1 MMRDVPV
8 HVDLCRVNAELLLS
22 YPDNHRERLVDL
34 EERDVLNLE
43 VSTLESL
50 GQRDSGS
57 NGEINGV
64 KTGIRVCYTPASVT
78 GRR

>member
-34 EERDVLNLE
+34 EERDVLDLE

-50 GQRDSGS
+50 GQSDSGC

-64 KTGIRVCYTPASVT
+64 ETSVRVGYMLASVT
-78 GRR
+78 GGR